1 MPEATARNRGWDY
14 LGYERKEH
22 SLYLLLDS
30 WVVRE
35 SCEEHRLI
43 ELVLVFTSV
52 INNSFCK
59 APAVSHLSFQ
69 QGWLPQCSSRS
80 NGKEKVLEAAA
91 EEPELQFLLSE
102 QHSSGMCWGHWG
114 KMISL
119 PVWSETTLHSI
130 MIFMAP
136 KNKITSRTEFQVI

>member
-1 MPEATARNRGWDY
+1 MPEATAMNRGWDY
-14 LGYERKEH
+14 QGYERKEH
-22 SLYLLLDS
+22 SFS
-30 WVVRE
+30 SAWFMSSE
-35 SCEEHRLI
+35 TCEEHRLI
-43 ELVLVFTSV
+43 ELVLVFTLV

-59 APAVSHLSFQ
+59 APAVSHLSLQ
-69 QGWLPQCSSRS
+69 PGWLPQCSSRS

-91 EEPELQFLLSE
+91 EEPELQFLVSE

-114 KMISL
+114 EMVSL